1 MYMTGRDL
9 RRMRLSAHRTTSD
22 MAKIAGVKTRKT
34 YENWEKN
41 VGTPSINQF
50 VAMCDGCNIDSSKFV
65 GLMLQRSTLH
75 DEVNLMQASK

>member
-9 RRMRLSAHRTTSD
+9 RRMRLNAHRTTSD
-22 MAKIAGVKTRKT
+22 MARIAGVKTRKT

-50 VAMCDGCNIDSSKFV
+50 VAMCDGCNIDSAKFV
-65 GLMLQRSTLH
+65 GLMLQRPSLQ
-75 DEVNLMQASK
+75 DEVNLSQASK